1 VETKAEFEVPTW
13 NQIYAMLSSQ
23 AEKIRRSGFKPDIIV
38 GIARGGWVPARVQS
52 DLLEIP
58 DLAVV
63 RVEFYLGV
71 AETRNEP
78 VMTQGV
84 SEVVAGKKVLVVD
97 DVADTG
103 KSLQL
108 VKEHIRQQ
116 GAVELRIATVYRKPF
131 SIITPD
137 YYEKETRRWVVFP
150 WEIKETLR
158 KIVEKNQDK
167 NAVKAGAAKLVKAGL
182 PKQLVGEFLKEV
194 LEAGNC

>member
-13 NQIYAMLSSQ
+13 NQIYAMLRSQ

-58 DLAVV
+58 DFAVV

-167 NAVKAGAAKLVKAGL
+167 NAVKAGASKLVKAGL